1 MVASV
6 HCLLVASCC
15 VTSPPPHY
23 SWEKAVITQLLQGG
37 GPAPP
42 LLQLGEGCP
51 PNSSPACPCP
61 AASCSTSQQQPKK
74 GEGGNNFTTFLWTL
88 NLESINKTVKNPDRI
103 QFKHSLWDIQ
113 KSIKVIASLSPPPL
127 HSQLAGGGGGMGGMT
142 LGWCGGKGEGTDRKP
157 LCESTGVR
165 ESLITLVVVALF
177 LHFIK
182 AFKNG
187 KKLSTSWN

>member
-15 VTSPPPHY
+15 VTSPPPTLQLGESCHHP
-23 SWEKAVITQLLQGG
+23 AVAGRG
-37 GPAPP
+37 AGPP

-61 AASCSTSQQQPKK
+61 AASCSTNQQQPKK

-127 HSQLAGGGGGMGGMT
+127 HSQLAGGGGGYGRND
-142 LGWCGGKGEGTDRKP
+142 LGLVWGEGGGYR
-157 LCESTGVR
+157 
-165 ESLITLVVVALF
+165 
-177 LHFIK
+177 
-182 AFKNG
+182 
-187 KKLSTSWN
+187 